1 MNVDLSLVFFGLL
14 VFAAHLF
21 ASMYNRKK
29 IPDVLLLIL
38 IGLLVGPV
46 LHLAKTENMG
56 VGGPVFVAI
65 TLVVI
70 LFEGGTSL
78 SLKVMRSAW
87 KSTMNLTLFCF
98 FLSMILAA
106 CVGMLFGM
114 ELLGALTLGAILGGT
129 SSAVVIP
136 LVRIL
141 DMGEES
147 RTVLVLESAATDVL
161 CIVFTLSFLHAMEM
175 GKLQVGSIVGNILS
189 SFVLAGLLGFAGAL
203 VWSRLLTRIRKL
215 QNSIFTTPAFVFVI
229 YGVADLLGYSGAIAA
244 LVFGITMANIDTIK
258 NRVLIKVMGGPGHQ
272 LNKTEM
278 VFFGELVFL
287 LKTFFFVYIGISIE
301 FHDWRSILAG
311 LVITFVLFFGR
322 VIAARFFSPKTAGPF
337 DKTIISMMVPKG
349 LAAAVLAELPLAA
362 GVTGGLFIKN
372 VTYSVILF
380 SISFVSLM
388 ILLVDKSRF
397 VRHAF
402 EHLLGSNAD
411 SADSIFMHDVER
423 YGDEEEEDSDDEVY
437 ERSPYMFLQ
446 KHREIRKPLAGTVSD
461 NPQDTGSASETS
473 NQ

>member
-1 MNVDLSLVFFGLL
+1 MSVDIALVSFGLL

-21 ASMYNRKK
+21 SSIYHRKK

-38 IGLLVGPV
+38 IGLVVGPV
-46 LHLAKTENMG
+46 FHLVDVG
-56 VGGPVFVAI
+56 SWGGGGPVFVAI

-78 SLKVMRSAW
+78 SLKVMKSAW
-87 KSTMNLTLFCF
+87 KSTMSLTLFCF
-98 FLSMILAA
+98 FLSMIITAA
-106 CVGMLFGM
+106 VGMLFQM
-114 ELLGALTLGAILGGT
+114 DALSALTLGAILGGT

-161 CIVFTLSFLHAMEM
+161 CIVFTLSFMNAIEL
-175 GKLQVGSIVGNILS
+175 GSLQVGSIVGNILS

-203 VWSRLLTRIRKL
+203 VWSRLLTQIRKL

-229 YGVADLLGYSGAIAA
+229 YGVANLLGYSGAIAS

-258 NRVLIKVMGGPGHQ
+258 NKILIKAMGGPGHQ
-272 LNKTEM
+272 LNKTEL
-278 VFFGELVFL
+278 VFFGEIVFL
-287 LKTFFFVYIGISIE
+287 LKTFFFVYIGLSLE
-301 FHDWRSILAG
+301 FNEWRAILAG
-311 LVITFVLFFGR
+311 LLITFLLFLGR
-322 VIAARFFSPKTAGPF
+322 IVAARFFSPKTAVSF
-337 DKTIISMMVPKG
+337 DKTVISMMIPKG
-349 LAAAVLAELPLAA
+349 LAAAVLAGLPAAA
-362 GVTGGLFIKN
+362 GYVHGAFIKN
-372 VTYSVILF
+372 VTYSVVFF
-380 SISFVSLM
+380 SILFVSLM

-402 EHLLGSNAD
+402 ERLLGGNAD
-411 SADSIFMHDVER
+411 SADSIFMHDVAR
-423 YGDEEEEDSDDEVY
+423 YGDKDEEGDADELLY

-446 KHREIRKPLAGTVSD
+446 KHREAKSAASGKESGKEPAGGD
-461 NPQDTGSASETS
+461 ARQ
-473 NQ
+473 